1 MTPYRNV
8 RYWLS
13 DFHSGGK
20 TVGREEIFNLCHAR
34 LRNVIERAFGV
45 VKTRFPILKKMSPYS
60 FAAQTKIVMTCFSIH
75 NFLRQVSVADRLF
88 SEYDTKEELESD
100 SDNRNKAQL
109 QITFLQLPIKSSCY
123 NFETI
128 LQMNYFKYS
137 ISLSF

>member
-13 DFHSGGK
+13 DFRSGGK
-20 TVGREEIFNLCHAR
+20 AVGREEIFNLCHAR

-45 VKTRFPILKKMSPYS
+45 VKARFPILRKMAPYS

-88 SEYDTKEELESD
+88 SEYDTEEKLESD
-100 SDNRNKAQL
+100 SDNRNQGSTTNNFFTAADQEFML
-109 QITFLQLPIKSSCY
+109 QFRDHIANELFQVF
-123 NFETI
+123 N
-128 LQMNYFKYS
+128 
-137 ISLSF
+137 

>member
-13 DFHSGGK
+13 DFRSGGK
-20 TVGREEIFNLCHAR
+20 AVGREEIFNLCHTR

-45 VKTRFPILKKMSPYS
+45 VKARFPILKKMAPYS

-88 SEYDTKEELESD
+88 SEYDTEEELESD
-100 SDNRNKAQL
+100 SDNRNQGS
-109 QITFLQLPIKSSCY
+109 TTN
-123 NFETI
+123 NFFTAADQEFI
-128 LQMNYFKYS
+128 L
-137 ISLSF
+137 

>member
-13 DFHSGGK
+13 DFRSGGK
-20 TVGREEIFNLCHAR
+20 AVGRKEIFNLCHAR

-45 VKTRFPILKKMSPYS
+45 VKARFPILKKMAPYS

-88 SEYDTKEELESD
+88 SEYDIEEELESD
-100 SDNRNKAQL
+100 SDNRNQGSTTNNFFTAADQEFML
-109 QITFLQLPIKSSCY
+109 QFRDHIANELFQVF
-123 NFETI
+123 N
-128 LQMNYFKYS
+128 
-137 ISLSF
+137 

>member
-13 DFHSGGK
+13 DFRSGGK
-20 TVGREEIFNLCHAR
+20 AVGREEIFNLCHAR

-45 VKTRFPILKKMSPYS
+45 VKARFPILKKMAPYS

-88 SEYDTKEELESD
+88 SEYDTEEELESD
-100 SDNRNKAQL
+100 SDNRNQGSTTNNFFTAADQEFML
-109 QITFLQLPIKSSCY
+109 QFRDHIANELFQVF
-123 NFETI
+123 N
-128 LQMNYFKYS
+128 
-137 ISLSF
+137 

>member
-13 DFHSGGK
+13 DFRNGGK
-20 TVGREEIFNLCHAR
+20 AVGREEIFNLCHAR

-45 VKTRFPILKKMSPYS
+45 VKARFPILKKMAPYS

-88 SEYDTKEELESD
+88 SEYDTEEELESD
-100 SDNRNKAQL
+100 SDNRNQGSTTNNFFTAVDQEFML
-109 QITFLQLPIKSSCY
+109 QFRDHIANELFQVF
-123 NFETI
+123 N
-128 LQMNYFKYS
+128 
-137 ISLSF
+137 

>member
-13 DFHSGGK
+13 DFRSGGK
-20 TVGREEIFNLCHAR
+20 AVGREEIFNLCHAR

-45 VKTRFPILKKMSPYS
+45 VKACFPILKKMAPYS

-88 SEYDTKEELESD
+88 SEYDTEEELESD
-100 SDNRNKAQL
+100 SDNRNQGSTTNNFFTAADQEFML
-109 QITFLQLPIKSSCY
+109 QFRDHIANELFQVF
-123 NFETI
+123 N
-128 LQMNYFKYS
+128 
-137 ISLSF
+137 